1 MRVYELCYIAA
12 ADLPEEKKAQLLED
26 VQTLI
31 KEKGTILESREMG
44 KRRLAF
50 PIKKKTE
57 GIYQVAYF
65 TGPFDF
71 LTRVDTKLKQ
81 MDGVL
86 RHLILRIDEVYRKA
100 KLPVPGVKKEEE
112 KHEEA

>member
-12 ADLPEEKKAQLLED
+12 ADLPDDRKTQIQED
-26 VQTLI
+26 VQTLL

-57 GIYQVAYF
+57 GVYQVAYF
-65 TGPFDF
+65 TGPHDF
-71 LTRVDTKLKQ
+71 LVRVDTKLKQ
-81 MDGVL
+81 MDGIL
-86 RHLILRIDEVYRKA
+86 RHLILRIDELYTKA
-100 KLPVPGVKKEEE
+100 KLPLPGQKKEEV
-112 KHEEA
+112 KHAEA